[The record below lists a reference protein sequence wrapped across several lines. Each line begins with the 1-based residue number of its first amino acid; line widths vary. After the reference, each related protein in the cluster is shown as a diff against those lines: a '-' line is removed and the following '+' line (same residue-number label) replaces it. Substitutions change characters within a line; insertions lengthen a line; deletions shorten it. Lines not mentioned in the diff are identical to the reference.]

1 MLPTCLFQIYS
12 EKSFLVHNNWQPIN
26 LHTVVDNIQK
36 RSNYDLKSNEF
47 KPRMISVMLSG
58 SKVMNDKLKN
68 GLASFYKELD
78 EINNKSANDIW
89 DYLLEFPKN
98 IHNVGSALISDFIKG
113 DDLVKS
119 HAADLTV

>member
-1 MLPTCLFQIYS
+1 
-12 EKSFLVHNNWQPIN
+12 
-26 LHTVVDNIQK
+26 
-36 RSNYDLKSNEF
+36 
-47 KPRMISVMLSG
+47 MISVMLSG